1 MRFEPLA
8 AILATQMSPVE
19 EEFNFNC
26 VEILNNVAHYTPNK
40 QSVGCILELFL
51 CVDSKRC

>member
-1 MRFEPLA
+1 MTFEPLA

-26 VEILNNVAHYTPNK
+26 VEILNNVAHHTPNK
-40 QSVGCILELFL
+40 
-51 CVDSKRC
+51 